1 MKFTTIILV
10 SFVISINAFSQKLVR
25 TYYDYGK
32 TKIQA
37 EYYTNAY
44 GVKNGIFKGYS
55 EYGGILLQGALKDGA
70 AIGKWI
76 ENYEDGKLQCVKIY
90 NSPGLGLGF
99 GMNDGQVIEYYEDGK
114 TIKSEKNYKNQEY
127 DGDYK
132 IYDENGTLTLE
143 GKYVNGVLK
152 LSEVFQRKYDEEQE
166 KQKQLKRE
174 EEAATLK
181 KKTEEYEK
189 NILIADTA
197 LAAKDY
203 LKAVRWYKSASKL
216 LEKEKYPKDRI
227 SEMKETLLANSKF
240 FDEYFKNDSLFND
253 FNMLKADFKIKI
265 VKEYNK
271 TTYIYDVKRPRINS
285 YNCNCLEPWNESYD
299 KSALHCF
306 EINKE
311 FYEPYQIAITE
322 AFFQYKEVRSQE
334 WRKYNDSDVSF
345 DFKDDSDNSWDYK
358 KANLHTYDKTTF
370 LNNLKEAKENFE
382 LSKSLKTIYLKASEN
397 LVNDFNMLKADF
409 KIKSVQEYN
418 KSTSADD
425 VKSPRINSYNCN
437 CLEPWNESYDKSALH
452 CFEINKEFYEP
463 YQKAITEA
471 FFKYKEALAQESR
484 SYNDSNVTFE
494 FKENFELSKS
504 LKTNYLK
511 ALVNKVNITNLN
523 EQNKKKTLLKKYL
536 IVYEDLISKINAYP
550 GLTETISLLKSL
562 NSVSDKVVG
571 LYSQETKEL
580 EKKLNDAETSEQIQ
594 VIFLGQ

>member
-1 MKFTTIILV
+1 MKLITIILV
-10 SFVISINAFSQKLVR
+10 SLVISINAFSQKLVR
-25 TYYDYGK
+25 TYYDYRK

-152 LSEVFQRKYDEEQE
+152 LSEVFQRIYDEKQE

-189 NILIADTA
+189 NILIADKA
-197 LAAKDY
+197 LASKDY
-203 LKAVRWYKSASKL
+203 KEALKFYNSASNM

-253 FNMLKADFKIKI
+253 FNVLKADFKIKI

-271 TTYIYDVKRPRINS
+271 TTYVYDVKSPQVVNYRT
-285 YNCNCLEPWNESYD
+285 CLEPWNEPNTEI
-299 KSALHCF
+299 AFGCF
-306 EINKE
+306 KLNKE

-322 AFFQYKEVRSQE
+322 AYFKYIKVLSQE
-334 WRKYNDSDVSF
+334 KRNYDYSDVSYEFTGGF
-345 DFKDDSDNSWDYK
+345 DKEYGWDYK

-370 LNNLKEAKENFE
+370 LNNLKETKENFE
-382 LSKSLKTIYLKASEN
+382 
-397 LVNDFNMLKADF
+397 
-409 KIKSVQEYN
+409 
-418 KSTSADD
+418 
-425 VKSPRINSYNCN
+425 
-437 CLEPWNESYDKSALH
+437 H
-452 CFEINKEFYEP
+452 
-463 YQKAITEA
+463 
-471 FFKYKEALAQESR
+471 
-484 SYNDSNVTFE
+484 
-494 FKENFELSKS
+494 SKS

-511 ALVNKVNITNLN
+511 ALENKVNITNLN

-536 IVYEDLISKINAYP
+536 IVYEDLISKINAYS
-550 GLTETISLLKSL
+550 GLSETISLLKSL

-571 LYSQETKEL
+571 LYSQETKDL
-580 EKKLNDAETSEQIQ
+580 EKKLKDAETSEQIQ
-594 VIFLGQ
+594 AVLLGQ